1 MKIDK
6 LIAPYRIERGKGF
19 RLKDIAPDDTR
30 GLDIDKDEARAM
42 LAEGTTRLTK
52 LQEMLYAQDRWAV
65 LLIFQAMDAAGKD
78 GVIKHVMS
86 GINPQGCQVFSFKA
100 PTTEELDHD
109 FMWRTTCRLP
119 ERGRIGIFNR
129 SYYEE
134 VLVVRVHREILA
146 AQKIPEELVTKD
158 IWDER
163 FEDIS
168 ALERYLCRNGT
179 VIRKFFLHVSKAE
192 QKRRFLDRIDDPAKN
207 WKFSAADLA
216 ERDHWKEYMDA
227 YEDMVRRT
235 SSPHAPWYVVPA
247 DNKWFTRLIVAA
259 VLVETLESLNLAFP
273 QISRAQRKVLE
284 AARRALLKA

>member
-1 MKIDK
+1 
-6 LIAPYRIERGKGF
+6 
-19 RLKDIAPDDTR
+19 
-30 GLDIDKDEARAM
+30 
-42 LAEGTTRLTK
+42 
-52 LQEMLYAQDRWAV
+52 
-65 LLIFQAMDAAGKD
+65 
-78 GVIKHVMS
+78 MS

-168 ALERYLCRNGT
+168 AFERYLCRNGT